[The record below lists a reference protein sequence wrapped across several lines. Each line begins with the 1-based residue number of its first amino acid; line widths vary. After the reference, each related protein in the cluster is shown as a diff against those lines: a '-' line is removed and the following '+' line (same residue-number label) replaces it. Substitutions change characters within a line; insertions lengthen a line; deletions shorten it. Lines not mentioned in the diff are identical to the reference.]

1 MSAAPLREQLQMA
14 RINRV
19 KRRVHVWWHSERCDA
34 CRLQRVAQADLG
46 AAVSA
51 LVQRARDEL
60 GEGLTLP
67 APAGDAPKH

>member
-1 MSAAPLREQLQMA
+1 MSAAPLREQLQIA
-14 RINRV
+14 RINRA
-19 KRRVHVWWHSERCDA
+19 KRRVHEWWHRERCDA
-34 CRLQRVAQADLG
+34 CRLQRAAQADLG

-51 LVQRARDEL
+51 LVLRARDEL

>member
-14 RINRV
+14 RVNRM
-19 KRRVHVWWHSERCDA
+19 KRRVHLWWHAERCDA

-51 LVQRARDEL
+51 LVLRARDEL

-67 APAGDAPKH
+67 APAGEPSKH